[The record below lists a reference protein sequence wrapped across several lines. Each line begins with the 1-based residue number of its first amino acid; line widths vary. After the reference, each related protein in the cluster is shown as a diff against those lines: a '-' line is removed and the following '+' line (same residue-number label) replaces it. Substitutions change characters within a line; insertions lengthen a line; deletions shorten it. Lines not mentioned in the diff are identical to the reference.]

1 MVYLH
6 LFLNL
11 LAHMEENLKIG
22 SFQDEIIDNIVLSQ
36 VQMRFRANIFFVEL
50 SLSQLSVFNTSKFNL
65 QEYLTMDNLSF
76 DSIK

>member
-6 LFLNL
+6 PFLNL

-36 VQMRFRANIFFVEL
+36 VQMRFRANIFL
-50 SLSQLSVFNTSKFNL
+50 
-65 QEYLTMDNLSF
+65 
-76 DSIK
+76 

>member
-6 LFLNL
+6 PFRNL

-36 VQMRFRANIFFVEL
+36 VQMRFRANIFL
-50 SLSQLSVFNTSKFNL
+50 
-65 QEYLTMDNLSF
+65 
-76 DSIK
+76 